1 MAVTAPRRREKGR
14 CHEMV
19 PRGGRIS
26 NEAAPTTMHSP
37 YRLVS
42 SGKRDGEPEIHGPR
56 AGGITTPRAGGI
68 TTPRACASRHLA
80 RAHHN
85 TSRARASRQD
95 SEHHNTSRAAVRAHH
110 NRTPGIEGPRGCA
123 FYVHPNSPSSP
134 SYACDDTGL
143 FMFRCSQSRGHESVQ
158 IMRSCADLLPDLRK
172 SCLVGKGRRGRCSLA
187 SVLSDRVVSRR
198 SPVQAPH
205 LIAAAIEIKDIPVA
219 CSSPYLDAQQ
229 LKDN

>member
-1 MAVTAPRRREKGR
+1 MFQHGWLVKQGGGRTEQARKGRRRRTRITTRIATRTSASHLRTPHHNRVMAVTAPRRREKGR

-172 SCLVGKGRRGRCSLA
+172 S
-187 SVLSDRVVSRR
+187 
-198 SPVQAPH
+198 
-205 LIAAAIEIKDIPVA
+205 
-219 CSSPYLDAQQ
+219 
-229 LKDN
+229 